1 MEFFVQVWKPLENQ
15 EGGYAQSAAEV
26 LRITDETLEAFFQ
39 LPIPMHPAVLPDLI
53 IGLDKYLQYYV
64 SKAKSGCGKFAHD
77 LDHIFFYM
85 MDEVLNS

>member
-1 MEFFVQVWKPLENQ
+1 MENQ
-15 EGGYAQSAAEV
+15 EEGYALSAAEV

-64 SKAKSGCGKFAHD
+64 SKAKSGCGKFCWHM
-77 LDHIFFYM
+77 IPIC
-85 MDEVLNS
+85 

>member
-1 MEFFVQVWKPLENQ
+1 
-15 EGGYAQSAAEV
+15 V

-77 LDHIFFYM
+77 WDIYFLYGGRSLKLLISHI
-85 MDEVLNS
+85 LHIII

>member
-1 MEFFVQVWKPLENQ
+1 MENQ
-15 EGGYAQSAAEV
+15 EGGYALSAAEV

-64 SKAKSGCGKFAHD
+64 SKAKSGCGKFAGIYD
-77 LDHIFFYM
+77 FYLSTIFFF
-85 MDEVLNS
+85 LSSNI